1 MRMTD
6 YLLAGLAALGVLLP
20 MTPPRVLAQSGTVIE
35 DPEAYAVYASV
46 LPARFDSAD
55 QDLTRIVLFRET
67 YAMMQCLPEAG
78 PEWTAVIEN
87 YKTENA
93 RARTLQPGF
102 DLGLPYTLLSGAAL
116 NTLIA
121 ESTAKTFAQF
131 PNGKILSFSAV
142 GFNQAKTRAL
152 VTVQFDCGV
161 QCGGGSHILR
171 EKDGNEWVQPKT
183 NAPTCSWIS

>member
-1 MRMTD
+1 MRTTD
-6 YLLAGLAALGVLLP
+6 CLLAGLAALAVLLP
-20 MTPPRVLAQSGTVIE
+20 TTPPRVLAQTGTVID

-55 QDLTRIVLFRET
+55 NDLTRMVLLQET
-67 YAMMQCLPEAG
+67 HAMLQCLPDAG
-78 PEWTAVIEN
+78 PEWTAVVEN

-121 ESTAKTFAQF
+121 
-131 PNGKILSFSAV
+131 
-142 GFNQAKTRAL
+142 
-152 VTVQFDCGV
+152 
-161 QCGGGSHILR
+161 
-171 EKDGNEWVQPKT
+171 
-183 NAPTCSWIS
+183 